1 MDVTDVTD
9 IFSRITTCNSGLHDD
24 IEVARM
30 GKRNVVNVGRY
41 FDELEEFSNS
51 TWTMTVGML
60 KIWTRDILN
69 LRVNS

>member
-1 MDVTDVTD
+1 
-9 IFSRITTCNSGLHDD
+9 
-24 IEVARM
+24 M